1 MSRPFWSFRAKVPAV
16 PADEEAAVETLAAWL
31 AEQYLID
38 TDLVQTP
45 GVAETIYTA
54 LLAGLR
60 AGRAG

>member
-1 MSRPFWSFRAKVPAV
+1 MSRPVWAFRAKVPAV
-16 PADEEAAVETLAAWL
+16 PGNEEAAVEALAAWL
-31 AEQYLID
+31 AEEYLID